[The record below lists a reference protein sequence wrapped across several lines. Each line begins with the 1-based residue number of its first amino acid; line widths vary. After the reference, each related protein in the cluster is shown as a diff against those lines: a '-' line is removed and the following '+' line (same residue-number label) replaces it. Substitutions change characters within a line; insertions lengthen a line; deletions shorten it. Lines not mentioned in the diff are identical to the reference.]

1 MSLAGRQLSRPNS
14 KVGFS
19 MTVEGLK
26 DLDDKLTILGTKVA
40 DRTIK
45 SAGRYAMKPV
55 LDSAKSNLESSGSV
69 DTGILKDSIALV
81 SRSARFDQ
89 PFPIEIGLKIKA
101 RVALKGSE
109 SAASS
114 LGSGSVKIRGLTFR
128 KIGKKLVTGGAARRW
143 HFIEFGVPSRG
154 IPARP
159 FLRPAMDQNSQT
171 VLTRFKERLKRSVDN
186 AFNKLSDAFL
196 Q

>member
-1 MSLAGRQLSRPNS
+1 MSLAGRQLSRPGPKLNLTMS
-14 KVGFS
+14 
-19 MTVEGLK
+19 VEGLK
-26 DLDDKLTILGTKVA
+26 DLDEKLTLLGVKVA
-40 DRTIK
+40 DKAIK

-55 LDSAKSNLESSGSV
+55 LESAKSNLDSSGSV

-101 RVALKGSE
+101 NVGLKGSE
-109 SAASS
+109 SAAAA
-114 LGSGSVKIRGLTFR
+114 LGNSTARIRGLTFR
-128 KIGKKLVTGGAARRW
+128 RVGKKLVTTGAARRW

-154 IPARP
+154 IPAKP
-159 FLRPAMDQNSQT
+159 FLRPAMDSNRQS
-171 VLTRFKERLKRSVDN
+171 VLSRFTERLKKSVDN
-186 AFNKLSDAFL
+186 AINKLSDAFL